1 MKILL
6 QSEAKTISDREL
18 VSNQKYLIDLLT
30 KFCHFSFKLPRKTKA
45 RESSN

>member
-18 VSNQKYLIDLLT
+18 ASNQKCLIEFT
-30 KFCHFSFKLPRKTKA
+30 H
-45 RESSN
+45 